1 MRGVVSCPGVMN
13 NPEMR
18 QESTDRLDAHGAR
31 PESSRL
37 VRAVLAAAFGLAVA
51 LAQPT
56 LAEKADRDKP
66 VNLEAD
72 RVTIDDAKQIAVFE
86 GNVVLT
92 QGTLQIRGDR
102 MEVRQDKEG
111 FKQGTTWGNLAYFR
125 QKREGY
131 DEYIE
136 GWAERIEYDGRTE
149 IMQMFNRSQLKRG
162 QDEVR
167 GSYISYNAQTE
178 FFQVTGGPKSA
189 ARDAEKGGRVR
200 AIIQPK
206 PKEKP
211 AAAPPVT
218 LKPAPEIAK
227 PREQEPASRL
237 K

>member
-1 MRGVVSCPGVMN
+1 LR
-13 NPEMR
+13 
-18 QESTDRLDAHGAR
+18 AAR
-31 PESSRL
+31 SRAL
-37 VRAVLAAAFGLAVA
+37 LCCFMAALAAPVA
-51 LAQPT
+51 
-56 LAEKADRDKP
+56 AEKADRDKP

-72 RVTIDDAKQIAVFE
+72 RVTIDDARQKALFE

-111 FKQGTTWGNLAYFR
+111 FQYGITWGGPAHFR

-136 GWAERIEYDGRTE
+136 GWAERIEYDGRAETL
-149 IMQMFNRSQLKRG
+149 QMFNRAQMKRG

-167 GSYISYNAQTE
+167 GNYISYDARTE
-178 FFQVTGGPKSA
+178 FFRVTGGGDKTAGSTKP
-189 ARDAEKGGRVR
+189 EGRVR
-200 AIIQPK
+200 AVLQPK

-211 AAAPPVT
+211 LASPPVI
-218 LKPAPEIAK
+218 LKPAEGIAA
-227 PREQEPASRL
+227 PREETGINV

>member
-1 MRGVVSCPGVMN
+1 MWLVN
-13 NPEMR
+13 NPHMR
-18 QESTDRLDAHGAR
+18 PFSTSRAEAPAAPGR
-31 PESSRL
+31 RL
-37 VRAVLAAAFGLAVA
+37 VRAALAAAWLLAAVPC
-51 LAQPT
+51 QPA

-72 RVTIDDAKQIAVFE
+72 RVTIDDAKQIAIFE

-92 QGTLQIRGDR
+92 QGTLQIRGNR

-111 FKQGTTWGNLAYFR
+111 FKQGTTWGDLAYFR

-178 FFQVTGGPKSA
+178 FFQVTGAPKSA
-189 ARDAEKGGRVR
+189 AGDGQKGRVR

-211 AAAPPVT
+211 AASPPVT

-227 PREQEPASRL
+227 PREEPATRV